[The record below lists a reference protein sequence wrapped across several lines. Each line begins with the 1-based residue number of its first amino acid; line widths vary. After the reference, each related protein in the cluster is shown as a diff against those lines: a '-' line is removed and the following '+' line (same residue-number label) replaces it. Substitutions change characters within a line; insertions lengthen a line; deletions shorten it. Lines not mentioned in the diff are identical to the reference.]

1 MPANDPLVDYLLR
14 LGDNCLIL
22 GHRLSEWV
30 GHGPAIEEELAVGN
44 VALDLLGQARMWLS
58 LAGQVEGEGRDEDKL
73 AYLRDA
79 GAFRNLLLLE
89 QPNGDFAMTIARQFY
104 FDAFHHL
111 LLAGLSRSADPRVA
125 GIAAKSLKEVDYHLR
140 RSRDWVTRLGDGTEE
155 SRRRMQAGIDDLW

>member
-1 MPANDPLVDYLLR
+1 MAASDPLIDYLLR
-14 LGDNCLIL
+14 LGDNGLIL

-58 LAGQVEGEGRDEDKL
+58 LAGRIEGDGRDEDQL

-89 QPNGDFAMTIARQFY
+89 QPNGRLRDDDRAAVSTSIRSTISCCRALSGSSDPAVAR
-104 FDAFHHL
+104 
-111 LLAGLSRSADPRVA
+111 SPPR
-125 GIAAKSLKEVDYHLR
+125 R
-140 RSRDWVTRLGDGTEE
+140 
-155 SRRRMQAGIDDLW
+155 

>member
-1 MPANDPLVDYLLR
+1 MSYVPAAGTGRVFLGARDPLVDYVLR

-22 GHRLSEWV
+22 GHRLAEWV

-44 VALDLLGQARMWLS
+44 VALDLLGQARLWLS
-58 LAGQVEGEGRDEDKL
+58 LAGEIEGRGRDEDQL

-79 GAFRNLLLLE
+79 GAYRNLLLLE

-111 LLAGLSRSADPRVA
+111 LLQGLTKSQDSRVA
-125 GIAAKSLKEVDYHLR
+125 DIAAKALQEVDYHLR
-140 RSRDWVTRLGDGTEE
+140 RNRDWV
-155 SRRRMQAGIDDLW
+155 I